1 MPSHWIFAGI
11 FQREFKQNAQKIRR
25 NLTYHPTFCY
35 TRSMNITSFLM
46 DVVGWLGAA
55 LVLVAYALLSI
66 DWITGNS
73 PGYQALNI
81 AGALLLV
88 INSYYVGAYPSVG
101 VNAAWVGIAMLTIFR
116 DWWKGP
122 VAAYQK
128 VKASFPKRQNLRKFS
143 LRHIKLPNFK
153 KINQTSRL
161 VRATI
166 NNPTRSMA
174 H

>member
-1 MPSHWIFAGI
+1 MH
-11 FQREFKQNAQKIRR
+11 
-25 NLTYHPTFCY
+25 
-35 TRSMNITSFLM
+35 ITSFFM
-46 DVVGWLGAA
+46 DMIGWLGAA

-66 DWITGNS
+66 DWISGNS

-88 INSYYVGAYPSVG
+88 INSYYLGAYPSVG

-128 VKASFPKRQNLRKFS
+128 VKASLPKRQNLRKFS
-143 LRHIKLPNFK
+143 LRHIKVPNFK
-153 KINQTSRL
+153 KFNQAPRL

-166 NNPTRSMA
+166 NNPTRPMA